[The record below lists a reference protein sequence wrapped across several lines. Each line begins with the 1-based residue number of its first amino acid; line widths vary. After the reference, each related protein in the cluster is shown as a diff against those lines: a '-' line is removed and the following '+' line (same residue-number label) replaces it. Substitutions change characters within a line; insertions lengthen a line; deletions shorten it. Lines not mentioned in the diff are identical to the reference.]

1 MVDYEEAVG
10 PARDVAGERLT
21 PCELCRRPVA
31 EASLLPVSGGS
42 SLGEPNEI
50 LNLCADCQQRIAAGE
65 LTFEDAV
72 AAGLE
77 EADEESGV
85 RH

>member
-1 MVDYEEAVG
+1 MVDYEEIVG
-10 PARDVAGERLT
+10 PAREMAGERLA

-31 EASLLPVSGGS
+31 EAALLPVSGGA

-50 LNLCADCQQRIAAGE
+50 LKLCSDCQQRITSGE

-77 EADEESGV
+77 AADE
-85 RH
+85 